1 MNLCFIW
8 VLFFV
13 LLGSYI
19 YEFTRLLHPCSLCV
33 LQKLGM
39 MGVVTALLMN
49 CRFGIKAQHYGLAI
63 LSALLGRIF
72 SLRQIAM
79 HLCPEFPDAGEAVLG
94 LDLYVWAFLVFTLSI
109 FSCAVLTIFYGYTRK
124 KEFPITWNR
133 PEKWT
138 FGAIAVIVLANFIT
152 IFVEFGLFSL

>member
-19 YEFTRLLHPCSLCV
+19 YEFTRHLHPCSLCI
-33 LQKLGM
+33 LQRLAM
-39 MGVVTALLMN
+39 IGVACALLMN
-49 CRFGIKAQHYGLAI
+49 CRFGIKVQHYGLAI

-79 HLCPEFPDAGEAVLG
+79 HLCPEFPSAGEAVLG

-109 FSCAVLTIFYGYTRK
+109 FACAILTMFYGYTRK
-124 KEFPITWNR
+124 LEFPITWR
-133 PEKWT
+133 LAEKCT
-138 FGAIAVIVLANFIT
+138 LGAIVLIALANFVT
-152 IFVEFGLFSL
+152 TFVEFGLYQK